1 MKGSLRYFE
10 GEDIEMVLGNTSQA
24 LVSRLDRNGECST
37 FILHF
42 IPSYILLEHPPFYK
56 LIVHQNFYIP
66 LFSPSTQPICL
77 FSPFL
82 VSKIRINCSVD
93 DSSVVT

>member
-10 GEDIEMVLGNTSQA
+10 GEDIEMVLGDTSLA
-24 LVSRLDRNGECST
+24 LVSRSDGNGECYT

-42 IPSYILLEHPPFYK
+42 IPSYILLELPPFCK
-56 LIVHQNFYIP
+56 LIVHQNFSIP
-66 LFSPSTQPICL
+66 LFSSSTQPICL

-93 DSSVVT
+93 DASVIT

>member
-10 GEDIEMVLGNTSQA
+10 GEDIEMVLGDTSQA
-24 LVSRLDRNGECST
+24 LVSRLDRNGECSI

-42 IPSYILLEHPPFYK
+42 IPSCILLERPPFHR
-56 LIVHQNFYIP
+56 LIVQQIIPMP
-66 LFSPSTQPICL
+66 LFSSSTQPIHL

-93 DSSVVT
+93 DASVVT